1 MYRIFVMV
9 LVLPMVS
16 QAQQRQRLWYDHPAS
31 VWTEALPVGNGR
43 LGGMVFGRV
52 VEEHIALN
60 ESTLWSGGP
69 VAASVNPDARQYLPQ
84 VREAIFQ
91 GDYAKAAAL
100 CKHMQG
106 VYSESYL
113 PLADLFIR
121 QLNPDGD
128 SKGFSGDST
137 GYYRDLD
144 LNGAVA
150 STRWSSSGVNFSRE
164 IFSSAPDQVIVIHI
178 TASASG
184 ALDLKIGA
192 SSMLL
197 HSANAVDD
205 SVWVLKG
212 KAPTHDDPNYTRYD
226 RDPVIYDDSV
236 GGCKGMRFEMMVKAI
251 PVGGRVHTDD
261 SGIVVEHAKG
271 LLLLI
276 SAATSF
282 NGFDKCPVS
291 QGKDEHGLAL
301 RYLQSASH
309 RGYAQLLARHRTDY
323 ARLHDRVQLR
333 LSNGDEGMADS
344 IPTDRRLAA
353 YTGGAM
359 DPALEALYFQYGRYL
374 LISSSRPGGTAA
386 NLQGIWNNMIQP
398 PWSSNYTTNINVQM
412 NYWPA
417 ETTNLSEMH
426 EPLFGLMEGLFVTGS
441 RTAREFYGLPG
452 WVVHHNSD
460 IWALSNP
467 VGDKGHGDPQWA
479 NWAMGANWLCAH
491 VWDHYLF
498 TGDKRFL
505 RDTAYPLMKG
515 AVQFTLGWLIKDK
528 DGYWVTAPS
537 GSPENQFVDERGV
550 RGSIAMASTM
560 DMSIIRDLFSHYIMA
575 SRILAL
581 DKTLRDTV
589 QGRTERLYG
598 FHVGKRGNLME
609 WYKDWDDVE
618 VHHRH
623 VSHLFGLYP
632 GDQLSPVTRPELA
645 AAAKKTLEIRGDEG
659 TGWSKAWKINF
670 WARLLDGD
678 HAYRLLRDLLHLTGD
693 NKTNYA
699 QGGGTY
705 PNLFDAHP
713 PFQIDGNFGATA
725 GIAEMLLQS
734 QHREVFLLPAL
745 PSVWSSGQFSGLKA
759 RGGFEVSLT
768 WKNGIPLSGSILSK
782 NGNDCVLRSSVP
794 LAVQGLKTVSTK
806 TTIGYLTSFKT
817 QIGKRYTITG
827 VR

>member
-1 MYRIFVMV
+1 MYRIILMMMA
-9 LVLPMVS
+9 LPMAAPLAAHS
-16 QAQQRQRLWYDHPAS
+16 QQKQRLWYDRPAE

-52 VEEHIALN
+52 AEEHIALN

-69 VAASVNPDARQYLPQ
+69 VAASVNPEARQYLPQ

-91 GDYAKAAAL
+91 GDYVKAAAL

-121 QLNPDGD
+121 QLNAGD
-128 SKGFSGDST
+128 SSS
-137 GYYRDLD
+137 YYRGLDLD
-144 LNGAVA
+144 SALAR
-150 STRWSSSGVNFSRE
+150 TRWSSRGVSYSRE
-164 IFSSAPDQVIVIHI
+164 IFSSAADQVIVIHI
-178 TASASG
+178 TASPG
-184 ALDLKIGA
+184 GMLDLKIGA
-192 SSMLL
+192 SSQLR
-197 HSANAVDD
+197 HSVGAMGD
-205 SVWVLKG
+205 SIWVLKG

-226 RDPVIYDDSV
+226 RDPVIYDDSA

-261 SGIVVEHAKG
+261 SGIVVEHAND
-271 LLLLI
+271 LLLLV

-291 QGKDEHGLAL
+291 QGKDEHRLVLG
-301 RYLQSASH
+301 YLQAAS
-309 RGYAQLLARHRTDY
+309 RRSYAKLLSRHRADY
-323 ARLHDRVQLR
+323 ARLHDRVRLR
-333 LSNGDEGMADS
+333 LSDADEAGADS

-353 YTGGAM
+353 YTAGGV

-374 LISSSRPGGTAA
+374 LISSSRSGGVPA
-386 NLQGIWNNMIQP
+386 NLQGLWNNMIQP

-417 ETTNLSEMH
+417 ETTNLSELH
-426 EPLFGLMEGLFVTGS
+426 EPLFGLMEGQFVTGS
-441 RTAREFYGLPG
+441 RTAREFYGLQG

-479 NWAMGANWLCAH
+479 NWAMGANWLCTH

-498 TGDKRFL
+498 TGDNRFL

-515 AVQFTLGWLIKDK
+515 AVQFTLGWLIRDK

-537 GSPENQFVDERGV
+537 GSPENQFIDERGV
-550 RGSIAMASTM
+550 KGSIALASTM
-560 DMSIIRDLFSHYIMA
+560 DMSIIRDLFSHYIKA
-575 SRILAL
+575 SRVLEV
-581 DKTLRDTV
+581 DKALRDTV
-589 QGRTERLYG
+589 LGRMDRLYA

-632 GDQLSPVTRPELA
+632 GDQISPLTKPELA
-645 AAAKKTLEIRGDEG
+645 AAAKRTLEIRGDEG

-678 HAYRLLRDLLHLTGD
+678 HAYMLLRDLLHLTGD
-693 NKTNYA
+693 SRTNYA

-734 QHREVFLLPAL
+734 QHGEVFLLPAL
-745 PSVWSSGQFSGLKA
+745 PSAWSSGQFIGLRA
-759 RGGFEVSLT
+759 RGGFEVSLV
-768 WKNGIPLSGSILSK
+768 WKEGAPTSGSILST
-782 NGNDCVLRSSVP
+782 NGGECVVRSSIP
-794 LAVQGLKTVSTK
+794 LSVAGVGSKSVK
-806 TTIGYLTSFKT
+806 ANIGYLTIFRT
-817 QIGKRYTITG
+817 DRGKRYMITG